1 MIRRLYDWTLNLA
14 ERPSALWWLAFI
26 AFIESSFFPIPP
38 DIMLI
43 PMVLAVRQKAW
54 KIAAVCTVASVSGG
68 LAGYGIGIFAFES
81 FGQGLIDFYGYDEQ
95 FLRFQEVF
103 DEMGFMA
110 VAVFGITI
118 LPFKVITITAGFM
131 ELDVLQF
138 TVAAIVSRATRF
150 FIVAALLWKF
160 GEPIRIFIEKYME
173 WLALAA
179 VILLVGGFVAIK
191 YLI

>member
-1 MIRRLYDWTLNLA
+1 MIRRLYDWMLTLA
-14 ERPSALWWLAFI
+14 QHPAALWWLAII
-26 AFIESSFFPIPP
+26 AFAESSFFPIPP

-54 KIAAVCTVASVSGG
+54 LIAGVCTVASVFGG
-68 LAGYGIGIFAFES
+68 LAGYGLGLFFFDI
-81 FGQGLIDFYGYDEQ
+81 FGQALIDFYGYGDQ
-95 FLRFQEVF
+95 FDRFGVLF

-110 VAVFGITI
+110 VIVFGITV

-131 ELDVLQF
+131 ELNVVQF
-138 TVAAIVSRATRF
+138 TIAAIVARAIRF
-150 FIVAALLWKF
+150 FLVAGLLWKF
-160 GEPIRIFIEKYME
+160 GDPIRVFIEKYLE

-191 YLI
+191 YLV